1 MWDSKG
7 MEAHLHDMAEGV
19 GAVKHAKKEAWSPQ
33 RAQGLGRLEAKRIN
47 WAQQGDFYED
57 VVYTVY
63 FNLNPSSELAPR
75 PFHRV
80 DWKRVIWKAVT

>member
-1 MWDSKG
+1 MLTLGMWDSKG

-47 WAQQGDFYED
+47 
-57 VVYTVY
+57 
-63 FNLNPSSELAPR
+63 
-75 PFHRV
+75 
-80 DWKRVIWKAVT
+80 